1 MVCWM
6 RVWARVS
13 GSVLGVS
20 SAIAVLAKASRLRW
34 PSGVRFEV
42 IVLRIL
48 ASAGFM
54 SLVVLSTHLAPRVQ
68 SGISLRLPAHWPMRA
83 PAKPSVFLHC
93 ARMLECYGRR
103 ICSVASS
110 LFVPNLALGHA
121 VGGLWM
127 GKRGRL
133 G

>member
-1 MVCWM
+1 M

-54 SLVVLSTHLAPRVQ
+54 SVSCSSFNASCSTRSIRDLSSSARSLANASARKAFSV
-68 SGISLRLPAHWPMRA
+68 SSLRSNVGMLRPAY
-83 PAKPSVFLHC
+83 L
-93 ARMLECYGRR
+93 
-103 ICSVASS
+103 
-110 LFVPNLALGHA
+110 
-121 VGGLWM
+121 
-127 GKRGRL
+127 
-133 G
+133 